1 MKRFLGVLSLSAAV
15 VLAVFTIAIAA
26 EEKKAEETAKPVT
39 ITGEIIDTG
48 CYMAHGA
55 AGEKH
60 KACGATCVAAGMP
73 MGLLTEKGVLY
84 LVTQPHENKDA
95 YNKMKAW
102 VGDKAEVTGMVYER
116 GGMKSIE
123 VASAKQAAA
132 PAPAK

>member
-26 EEKKAEETAKPVT
+26 EEKKAEEKPVT
-39 ITGEIIDTG
+39 IAGEIIDTG
-48 CYMAHGA
+48 CYMSHGA
-55 AGEKH
+55 SGEKH

-84 LVTQPHENKDA
+84 LITQPHDNKDA
-95 YNKMKAW
+95 YNKMKGW